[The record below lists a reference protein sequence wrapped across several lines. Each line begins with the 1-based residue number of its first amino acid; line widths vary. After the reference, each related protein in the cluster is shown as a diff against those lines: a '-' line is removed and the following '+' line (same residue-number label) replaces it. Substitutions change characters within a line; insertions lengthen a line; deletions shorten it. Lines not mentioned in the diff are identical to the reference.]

1 MITAQQ
7 KLFLKMPLDLLLDKQ
22 LPRSAVILMT
32 VLIDLQDLNGCVDR
46 TIEDLCRYTGLSEK
60 TVRRSERELCD
71 REIITITRTGR
82 SSMIWIEGAYRSGS
96 GYSALITSARKRR
109 A

>member
-1 MITAQQ
+1 MITTAQQ

-32 VLIDLQDLNGCVDR
+32 VLIDLQDQNGCVDR

-82 SSMIWIEGAYRSGS
+82 SSMIWISAAYRSGS
-96 GYSALITSARKRR
+96 GYSALISARKRR